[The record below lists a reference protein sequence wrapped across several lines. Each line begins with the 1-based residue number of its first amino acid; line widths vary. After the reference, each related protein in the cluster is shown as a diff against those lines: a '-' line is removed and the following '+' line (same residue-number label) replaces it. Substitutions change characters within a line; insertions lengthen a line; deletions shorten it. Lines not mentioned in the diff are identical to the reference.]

1 MRTPHRGATH
11 WRPVSE
17 QYEGG
22 KTDDTA
28 ENTYLQEGPLPR
40 SPRGRHRAPQR
51 HHAPTA
57 SGGGGAAH
65 AEARGAQLPMRG
77 LSRVPSHEPGGLA
90 DKVGASPCMCTTW
103 DAPRH
108 PLNDSRRCPPTS
120 TACAAATPIG
130 VAGAMRAPEPTSR
143 TGAPPATEDRSRTPR
158 ATDTGDAAA
167 TLAPSPTGQWHAN
180 DATGDAARHPKD
192 PRSRAATST
201 GSTRRPRCAPHSCGF
216 SAGAASS
223 TTRTSRWPATHSTA
237 AMPTPPWARPRRPS
251 SPRAEPT
258 PTLLGSK
265 SCPPSPS
272 AER

>member
-143 TGAPPATEDRSRTPR
+143 TGAPPATEDRSRTRRTQRPR
-158 ATDTGDAAA
+158 ATDTGAGVP
-167 TLAPSPTGQWHAN
+167 LSPSQRPPPQ
-180 DATGDAARHPKD
+180 PP
-192 PRSRAATST
+192 PRSARADGCSRNALLL
-201 GSTRRPRCAPHSCGF
+201 RR
-216 SAGAASS
+216 
-223 TTRTSRWPATHSTA
+223 
-237 AMPTPPWARPRRPS
+237 RR
-251 SPRAEPT
+251 E
-258 PTLLGSK
+258 
-265 SCPPSPS
+265 
-272 AER
+272 